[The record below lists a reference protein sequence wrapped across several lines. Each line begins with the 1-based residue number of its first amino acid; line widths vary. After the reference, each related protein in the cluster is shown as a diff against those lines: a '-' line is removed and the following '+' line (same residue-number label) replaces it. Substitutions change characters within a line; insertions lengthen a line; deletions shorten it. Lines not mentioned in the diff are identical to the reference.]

1 MKFPLEEHF
10 PYRVGALIVLIL
22 FYGIY
27 FAKMLSQKR
36 RGIRT
41 RQIGSRREKSLHRVE
56 FWMSVATL
64 AVVPAQLISIFLGWN
79 FLSPGGRFTGF
90 CLGLMG
96 DGLFLASVLCMRD
109 SWRAGIPEKDR
120 TELVTGG
127 VYAFSRNPA
136 FVAFDLMYVG
146 VFFMFC
152 NPVTGLFTL
161 FAMVTLHLQ
170 ILQEEKFCAAAF
182 GESYLQYKSRVCRY
196 LGRKKR

>member
-1 MKFPLEEHF
+1 
-10 PYRVGALIVLIL
+10 
-22 FYGIY
+22 
-27 FAKMLSQKR
+27 
-36 RGIRT
+36 
-41 RQIGSRREKSLHRVE
+41 
-56 FWMSVATL
+56 MSVATL

-79 FLSPGGRFTGF
+79 ALPPGGRFTGF

-136 FVAFDLMYVG
+136 FVGFDLMYMG
-146 VFFMFC
+146 VFFM
-152 NPVTGLFTL
+152 
-161 FAMVTLHLQ
+161 
-170 ILQEEKFCAAAF
+170 FCAAAF

>member
-1 MKFPLEEHF
+1 MKFPLEEQF

-79 FLSPGGRFTGF
+79 VLPPGGRFTGF

-96 DGLFLASVLCMRD
+96 EYLSKTYLEVKKRPIYLCKETNV
-109 SWRAGIPEKDR
+109 EKD
-120 TELVTGG
+120 
-127 VYAFSRNPA
+127 
-136 FVAFDLMYVG
+136 
-146 VFFMFC
+146 
-152 NPVTGLFTL
+152 
-161 FAMVTLHLQ
+161 
-170 ILQEEKFCAAAF
+170 EK
-182 GESYLQYKSRVCRY
+182 
-196 LGRKKR
+196 

>member
-1 MKFPLEEHF
+1 MKFPLEEQF

-96 DGLFLASVLCMRD
+96 DGLFLAR
-109 SWRAGIPEKDR
+109 SW
-120 TELVTGG
+120 
-127 VYAFSRNPA
+127 
-136 FVAFDLMYVG
+136 
-146 VFFMFC
+146 
-152 NPVTGLFTL
+152 
-161 FAMVTLHLQ
+161 
-170 ILQEEKFCAAAF
+170 
-182 GESYLQYKSRVCRY
+182 
-196 LGRKKR
+196 